1 MCLTNSILLVNAQ
14 TSQYNIIPSK
24 NYVEVN
30 ISSPSQ
36 GQIYSNDVA
45 LSFSYTTNISNS
57 TGYSVVFNYNLDG
70 QGGFDVFGNPV
81 FTGETTRIGEFYQP
95 VPLTYNSSIHVST
108 GNHTLFVMV
117 TIWLVIDGQHQ
128 SVSNCSEIVNF
139 EVTSG
144 GPISSLSP
152 STSPSS
158 SASIPEFPILSIIPL
173 LIAILLIAV
182 IIRNK
187 SRKFD

>member
-1 MCLTNSILLVNAQ
+1 MCLTSSMLLVNTKA
-14 TSQYNIIPSK
+14 SQYNIIPSK
-24 NYVEVN
+24 YYVNVN
-30 ISSPSQ
+30 ISSPIQ
-36 GQIYSNDVA
+36 DQIYSNDVA

-81 FTGETTRIGEFYQP
+81 FTGETNRIGEFYQP

-108 GNHTLFVMV
+108 GNHTLFAMV
-117 TIWLVIDGQHQ
+117 TIWLNINRQQQ
-128 SVSNCSEIVNF
+128 SVSNCSEIINF
-139 EVTSG
+139 EVTAG

-152 STSPSS
+152 SPSPRPTS
-158 SASIPEFPILSIIPL
+158 SIPEFPILSIIPL
-173 LIAILLIAV
+173 LIAILPFVFA
-182 IIRNK
+182 IRKK